1 MVKELHQNSQPLVAG
16 EFFVEVAVGLFSF
29 SEAAKF
35 FRALLH
41 EKNINLAAPLS
52 ERISSL

>member
-1 MVKELHQNSQPLVAG
+1 MVKQLHQNPQPLVTG
-16 EFFVEVAVGLFSF
+16 ELFVKVAVGFFSF

-35 FRALLH
+35 FRVLLH
-41 EKNINLAAPLS
+41 DKNIDLAAPLS

>member
-1 MVKELHQNSQPLVAG
+1 MVEELHQDAQPLVTG
-16 EFFVEVAVGLFSF
+16 ELFVKVAVGFFSF

-35 FRALLH
+35 FRVLLH
-41 EKNINLAAPLS
+41 DKNIDLAAPLS

>member
-1 MVKELHQNSQPLVAG
+1 MVKELHQNPQPLVAG
-16 EFFVEVAVGLFSF
+16 ELFVEVAIGLFSF

-41 EKNINLAAPLS
+41 DKNIDLAAPLS
-52 ERISSL
+52 ERIFSL